1 MEKIGKALERRGA
14 SFVWAGR
21 GHTSKGETPVQV
33 ERFRELVPRC
43 QAGGKLSTGT
53 DRSRNF
59 PNSFIGF
66 SRGKQ
71 HGLQT
76 PHKQPAIS
84 G

>member
-53 DRSRNF
+53 DRRCKKS
-59 PNSFIGF
+59 
-66 SRGKQ
+66 GK
-71 HGLQT
+71 GPPEPTDLQGS
-76 PHKQPAIS
+76 PGSAR
-84 G
+84 

>member
-53 DRSRNF
+53 DRRYKKS
-59 PNSFIGF
+59 
-66 SRGKQ
+66 GK
-71 HGLQT
+71 GPPEPTDLQGS
-76 PHKQPAIS
+76 PGSAR
-84 G
+84 